1 MTLHRG
7 VRSGLGAALPLALV
21 AGLALAAATGF
32 AADEARAD
40 HHHLELVSVTTDG
53 GKTADCVGISTAD
66 GSTCLDGSKGA
77 QTAST
82 TLDVHENETKAVK
95 KSSCART
102 KR

>member
-1 MTLHRG
+1 MTLNRG
-7 VRSGLGAALPLALV
+7 LRFGLGAALPLALV
-21 AGLALAAATGF
+21 AGLAAAATGL
-32 AADEARAD
+32 AAGEARAD

-53 GKTADCVGISTAD
+53 GKTGECVGISTAD

-77 QTAST
+77 QSAST